1 MFPFEISIIM
11 LKIPKYVFFKRNY
24 YYTQKINKTKKNNT
38 VVLKIIVPS
47 LNERVLSWLLLLNL
61 TIITSVPPTTS
72 FRCNVFTSKIKLQFN
87 TVLNFK
93 KKYSIMWTGNAF
105 ITRAQREWESIENF
119 PYKMVHA
126 ENIWSMRHLFTQQG
140 VLTEATKYAPSF
152 FFNFTEQTNKWH
164 KVLVR
169 HALADSHTIS

>member
-72 FRCNVFTSKIKLQFN
+72 FRCNVFTSKIRLQFN
-87 TVLNFK
+87 TDTLLYFKHTTHCFTLKRNILSCEQEMLSSPTLKENRNQSKISLIKWFMLKTFEVWDIYLLNRVSWQK
-93 KKYSIMWTGNAF
+93 PQNM
-105 ITRAQREWESIENF
+105 
-119 PYKMVHA
+119 
-126 ENIWSMRHLFTQQG
+126 HLASF
-140 VLTEATKYAPSF
+140 LTSL
-152 FFNFTEQTNKWH
+152 NRQTNDTKCW
-164 KVLVR
+164 
-169 HALADSHTIS
+169 